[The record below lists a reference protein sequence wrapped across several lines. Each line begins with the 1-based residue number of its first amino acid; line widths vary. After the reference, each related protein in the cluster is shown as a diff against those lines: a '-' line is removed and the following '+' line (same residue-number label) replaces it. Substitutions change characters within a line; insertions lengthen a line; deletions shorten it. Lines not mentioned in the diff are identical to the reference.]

1 MEQMVTISVKI
12 PKALKERIKRSHIKV
27 SKVVRALLEQN
38 MFEEEAHKINEE
50 VKKHKKAFDKLS
62 VEEVVK
68 SIREDRL
75 SR

>member
-12 PKALKERIKRSHIKV
+12 PAELKNKLKKSHVKV
-27 SKVVRALLEQN
+27 SKVVRALLERE
-38 MFEEEAHKINEE
+38 MLEKEAQRINAE
-50 VKKHKKAFDKLS
+50 VERHRNTFDKLS

-68 SIREDRL
+68 RIREDRE